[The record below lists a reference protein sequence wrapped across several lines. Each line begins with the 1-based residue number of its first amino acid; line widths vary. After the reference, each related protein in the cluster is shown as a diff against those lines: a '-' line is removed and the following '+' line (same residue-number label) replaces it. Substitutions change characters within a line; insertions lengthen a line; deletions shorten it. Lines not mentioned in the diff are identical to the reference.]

1 VPVEGVK
8 LTMEYF
14 IDKRVF
20 VTGRKSVLSLDNPF
34 NLTAFVNS
42 QISLMGVSC
51 AQNGLNI
58 QTALDPITGTQT
70 NCTEL
75 GGTLLHGTTVTGG
88 GHQFAFDTVDLDFT
102 GDFWFTQYA
111 ETIAIRSAQ
120 TLLLRGDSTVKLI
133 TPSIVAST
141 GTAGQIL
148 TLQSSAGPVTGG
160 TCEWADPSAAMLNNI
175 YTADGT
181 VATNRSIGG
190 DGELYSITFEEF
202 STFQVSDTNDITL
215 SSLNNLTLSADNAI
229 LIKTPG
235 VAGSQVGDILTA
247 VVAGTG
253 ECEWQTPSGLLNVGL
268 GLTESPAGTVKLGGA
283 GIGSSENLEVANA
296 GLWEVKES
304 GTVADTN
311 LSLGIG
317 TNPSYGPGIISN
329 ISTTGTQ
336 ATTGIVNPAVGFS
349 FEIIADNYG
358 TIGNSIVITTDGVNT
373 IEQLVINWNLANPSN
388 TATVTYYLG
397 SGWGPL
403 STGVSHTL
411 SGGSGL
417 IPSTALNA
425 VLASY
430 PPQPIMYQTIPS
442 QDLERFVLF
451 DTSILIS
458 NEVGTQR
465 GSVTV
470 SDSQVYL
477 ESSDAVGNAMY
488 IQLQET
494 NGVKFGNSKVPVYSY
509 NFPTAD
515 GLAGQGLVNDG
526 GNNINWEDSINVVS
540 TAINYTANHKEVVLV
555 TTGATDKDIT
565 LPLAARPNQQITI
578 KKIDPGAGVVH
589 VLGNGVETIDGVND
603 QPLNSQYNAITVIS
617 NGTEWFIISNF

>member
-1 VPVEGVK
+1 MPVEGVK

-34 NLTAFVNS
+34 NLTAFTNS

-75 GGTLLHGTTVTGG
+75 GGTLLHGTTVAGG

-102 GDFWFTQYA
+102 GDFWFTQYT

-120 TLLLRGDSTVKLI
+120 TLMLRGDSTVKLI

-141 GTAGQIL
+141 GTIGQIL

-160 TCEWADPSAAMLNNI
+160 TCEWADPS
-175 YTADGT
+175 
-181 VATNRSIGG
+181 
-190 DGELYSITFEEF
+190 
-202 STFQVSDTNDITL
+202 
-215 SSLNNLTLSADNAI
+215 
-229 LIKTPG
+229 
-235 VAGSQVGDILTA
+235 
-247 VVAGTG
+247 
-253 ECEWQTPSGLLNVGL
+253 GLLNVGL
-268 GLTESPAGTVKLGGA
+268 GLTESPAGTVKLGGV

-317 TNPSYGPGIISN
+317 TNPLYGPGIISD

-336 ATTGIVNPAVGFS
+336 ATTGIVNPAIGFS

-358 TIGNSIVITTDGVNT
+358 TIGNSIVITTDGANT
-373 IEQLVINWNLANPSN
+373 IEQLVIDWNLLNPSN
-388 TATVTYYLG
+388 TATVIYYLG
-397 SGWGPL
+397 SNWGPL

-417 IPSTALNA
+417 TPSTAISA
-425 VLASY
+425 VIATY
-430 PPQPIMYQTIPS
+430 PPQPIMYQAVPS
-442 QDLERFVLF
+442 QNFERSISF

-458 NEVGTQR
+458 DETDNLR
-465 GSVTV
+465 SLITV
-470 SDSQVYL
+470 NSDQGITLSAR
-477 ESSDAVGNAMY
+477 DTGAADMY
-488 IQLQET
+488 IDLDLT
-494 NGVKFGNSKVPVYSY
+494 SGVRFGNNNSPAYSY
-509 NFPTAD
+509 DFPIVD
-515 GLAGQGLVNDG
+515 GLAGQSLVNDG
-526 GNNINWEDSINVVS
+526 GNAINWEDSINVVS
-540 TAINYTANHKEVVLV
+540 TAINYTANNKEIVLV
-555 TTGATDKDIT
+555 TTGAIDKNIT
-565 LPLAARPNQQITI
+565 LPLVARANQQITI
-578 KKIDPGAGVVH
+578 KKIDAGAGVVH
-589 VLGNGVETIDGVND
+589 IVGNGVETIDGVND
-603 QPLNSQYNAITVIS
+603 QPLNSQYEVMTVVS
-617 NGTEWFIISNF
+617 NGTEWFVISYN

>member
-1 VPVEGVK
+1 MPVEGVK

-20 VTGRKSVLSLDNPF
+20 VTGRKSVLGLDNPF
-34 NLTAFVNS
+34 NLTAFTNS

-75 GGTLLHGTTVTGG
+75 GGTLINNTTIDGDALTYNMTFDALSNFIISNSTTITLESSGFATLKSTTG
-88 GHQFAFDTVDLDFT
+88 HVNV
-102 GDFWFTQYA
+102 
-111 ETIAIRSAQ
+111 ES
-120 TLLLRGDSTVKLI
+120 
-133 TPSIVAST
+133 ST
-141 GTAGQIL
+141 GVLFIGGKAGLYVKPPTMFTPVTAQPGQIL
-148 TLQSSAGPVTGG
+148 TLIS
-160 TCEWADPSAAMLNNI
+160 N
-175 YTADGT
+175 
-181 VATNRSIGG
+181 
-190 DGELYSITFEEF
+190 
-202 STFQVSDTNDITL
+202 
-215 SSLNNLTLSADNAI
+215 
-229 LIKTPG
+229 
-235 VAGSQVGDILTA
+235 
-247 VVAGTG
+247 GTG
-253 ECEWQTPSGLLNVGL
+253 EADWADPSGLLNVGL
-268 GLTESPAGTVKLGGA
+268 GLTESPAGTVKLGGV

-317 TNPSYGPGIISN
+317 TNPLYGSGIISD

-417 IPSTALNA
+417 IPSTAISA

-430 PPQPIMYQTIPS
+430 PPQPIMYQAIPS
-442 QDLERFVLF
+442 QNFERSISF
-451 DTSILIS
+451 DTSIFISDETDNLRSLITVNS
-458 NEVGTQR
+458 TQGITLSAR
-465 GSVTV
+465 DTGAA
-470 SDSQVYL
+470 D
-477 ESSDAVGNAMY
+477 MY
-488 IQLQET
+488 IDLDLT
-494 NGVKFGNSKVPVYSY
+494 SGVRFGNNNSPAYSY
-509 NFPTAD
+509 DFPTVD
-515 GLAGQGLVNDG
+515 GLVGQSLVNDG
-526 GNNINWEDSINVVS
+526 GNAINWEDSINVVS
-540 TAINYTANHKEVVLV
+540 TAINYTANNKEVVLV

-565 LPLAARPNQQITI
+565 LPLAARANQQITI
-578 KKIDPGAGVVH
+578 KKIDVGVGVVH
-589 VLGNGVETIDGVND
+589 ILGNGVETIDGVND
-603 QPLNSQYNAITVIS
+603 QPLNSQYEVMTVVS
-617 NGTEWFIISNF
+617 NGTEWFVISYN